1 MVIMKKEPL
10 FGILLEREMY
20 DKYNIFKFHDIIK
33 VYKTKDDR
41 FIDDSGNKF
50 YSYEDSAVINKQE
63 KFFIGE
69 TINLDIVESQY
80 NNDVKIFK
88 EKAKEYFKNIIY
100 FGIYNDTEKNMDIAY
115 IDLDEMYKTKKKN
128 SDILDSRKLYVGIS
142 LADLEIL
149 IKKCEEKKYFD
160 ISHILKNI
168 RDDYHD
174 KLFEELSPYQKVF
187 RNYDLPQ

>member
-69 TINLDIVESQY
+69 TINLDMVEEDFRY
-80 NNDVKIFK
+80 
-88 EKAKEYFKNIIY
+88 
-100 FGIYNDTEKNMDIAY
+100 
-115 IDLDEMYKTKKKN
+115 
-128 SDILDSRKLYVGIS
+128 DILITGETLYARDEIEFWEYKFRAYS
-142 LADLEIL
+142 DYLELSEDRRI
-149 IKKCEEKKYFD
+149 IV
-160 ISHILKNI
+160 
-168 RDDYHD
+168 D
-174 KLFEELSPYQKVF
+174 KLKEGGTLYGK
-187 RNYDLPQ
+187 